1 MMKTMRLSAKI
12 LAGGIGLSAMLTLFP
27 SCDNYIDVDKYFY
40 DQLTLDSA
48 FSKRQYVE
56 GWLSNAFEPMGQVT
70 EIYGDHL

>member
-48 FSKRQYVE
+48 FSKRQ
-56 GWLSNAFEPMGQVT
+56 
-70 EIYGDHL
+70 